1 MTLPTSLRMARA
13 IALFQGWAAG
23 LGVFVMLGVAVL
35 AAGGLRNGAFVAL
48 ALLFLAGDVLAVAV
62 AVVVA
67 ARRLAEG
74 AAWARLLLDVVEGVT
89 IAVGLLAILMGSSV
103 LGLLGVLLGGVVILC
118 LHTRASNAVFA
129 GQPILPWETPLSQ
142 PPAATFPVPSLPPRR
157 RPSAPA
163 PQPPAAR
170 RYSWEARPA
179 LPAARVPRPPD
190 LPSPAGR
197 TIPPI
202 EPLPPVP
209 AAGAPAPPPRLTP
222 QVVPPPEEPP
232 ATPEPAAPVPA
243 WEPRT
248 PAPPVSA
255 ALASSAAPRQ
265 GSATAYER
273 RSRASARPARQARPG
288 MPPAPSWAWRRV
300 VIAAS
305 LLGAVGGGMVSA
317 IELISSGGG
326 HVPVTGGAPVQQPP
340 AGGGL
345 PGRSTAPRTE
355 RSEPAAAGGVAG
367 VTLTPAGACTAG
379 GACTVTVR
387 VDLDPHPDTLVA
399 WTLVVVDRC
408 TGQHSETSVT
418 GIPAPAS
425 YRYVMSTN
433 QVDVP
438 AWRSPQL
445 LAVTT
450 SPARASSQSIVLGGG
465 TGC

>member
-1 MTLPTSLRMARA
+1 MTLPTPLRMARA

-48 ALLFLAGDVLAVAV
+48 ALLFLAGDVLAVAI

-89 IAVGLLAILMGSSV
+89 IAVGLLTILMGSSV
-103 LGLLGVLLGGVVILC
+103 LGLLGVVLGTVVILC

-129 GQPILPWETPLSQ
+129 GRPILPWEASRPQ
-142 PPAATFPVPSLPPRR
+142 PPAPVFPVPSLPPRR

-163 PQPPAAR
+163 PQPPGAR
-170 RYSWEARPA
+170 RHSWEATPPPPA
-179 LPAARVPRPPD
+179 VRVPRPAD
-190 LPSPAGR
+190 LPSPADR

-202 EPLPPVP
+202 EPPPVAEPQASLPP
-209 AAGAPAPPPRLTP
+209 
-222 QVVPPPEEPP
+222 
-232 ATPEPAAPVPA
+232 
-243 WEPRT
+243 WEPRV
-248 PAPPVSA
+248 PSPPVSA
-255 ALASSAAPRQ
+255 ALQSSAAPWQ
-265 GSATAYER
+265 GFATADER
-273 RSRASARPARQARPG
+273 RSRASARPARPARPG
-288 MPPAPSWAWRRV
+288 EPPAPSWAWRRV

-305 LLGAVGGGMVSA
+305 LLGAIGGGTVSA

-326 HVPVTGGAPVQQPP
+326 HVPATGEAPVQQQPP
-340 AGGGL
+340 RSGGL
-345 PGRSTAPRTE
+345 PGQSSQAPRTE

-367 VTLTPAGACTAG
+367 VTLTPGGACSAG
-379 GACTVTVR
+379 SACTVTVR

-408 TGQHSETSVT
+408 TGQHSETAVT
-418 GIPAPAS
+418 GITAPAS
-425 YRYVMSTN
+425 YRYVTSTN
-433 QVDVP
+433 QVTVP

-450 SPARASSQSIVLGGG
+450 SPARASSQPIVVGGG